1 MILSNGE
8 NQVDTEPIFL
18 FHLKNAPINFE
29 SAEPVPPKIQNA
41 PLIFKWFNKNAGFH
55 SNVCSDL
62 YLQDVPRDET
72 FKQMFDL

>member
-8 NQVDTEPIFL
+8 NQVDTELIFL

-29 SAEPVPPKIQNA
+29 SAEPVPPKSQNV
-41 PLIFKWFNKNAGFH
+41 PLIFTWFDKNAGFH

-62 YLQDVPRDET
+62 YFPDVPRDET